1 MLCRRSIC
9 RLSANAANVWSRQ
22 KVATTRR
29 ELSVSTRHLN
39 DTVGFI
45 GLGNMGNHMARNLI
59 SKGHKLVVCDVSQVA
74 TDGLKAAGIHKK
86 HLRRGLKAA
95 GNSEVAAPGC
105 QVDNCH
111 YAVPGA
117 PRAIVRSC
125 LYRSKGNSFRHMAA
139 SMPVQKHMSII
150 PETSCEVFGV
160 IDFMRSGSFCVNAA
174 RDAILT
180 FMVGSP
186 EESFENAKE
195 LLDCM
200 GKNVVHCGAV
210 GTGQAAKICNNM
222 LLAVSMIGTSEA
234 MNLGT
239 RLGLDPKMLAKILN
253 MSSGRCWSSE
263 LYNPYPGVL
272 EGVPSSNNYQG
283 GFGTALM
290 TKDLGLAQRA
300 ATGTK
305 SAIPLGGLAHQI
317 YRTMTNNGYATK
329 DFSSALKF
337 LQGEEQ
343 S

>member
-1 MLCRRSIC
+1 MLCRRPLRNFI
-9 RLSANAANVWSRQ
+9 ATAAKHWSQ
-22 KVATTRR
+22 QNGVVTRR
-29 ELSVSTRHLN
+29 DLSVSTRCMS

-45 GLGNMGNHMARNLI
+45 GLGNMGNHMAKNLI
-59 SKGHKLVVCDVSQVA
+59 NKGHKLLVFDVSQTA
-74 TDGLKAAGIHKK
+74 TDGLRTAG
-86 HLRRGLKAA
+86 AVVA
-95 GNSEVAAPGC
+95 SCPAEVAAGAKSIVTMLPESQHVDAVYCGEKGIFS
-105 QVDNCH
+105 QVQDGSLLIDSSTIDPATSQGMALAAKGHNCV
-111 YAVPGA
+111 YVDA
-117 PRAIVRSC
+117 PV
-125 LYRSKGNSFRHMAA
+125 
-139 SMPVQKHMSII
+139 
-150 PETSCEVFGV
+150 
-160 IDFMRSGSFCVNAA
+160 SGGVNAA
-174 RDAILT
+174 RDSVLT

-186 EESFENAKE
+186 DESFERVKA

-222 LLAVSMIGTSEA
+222 LLAISMIGVSET

-253 MSSGRCWSSE
+253 MSSGRCWSCDT
-263 LYNPYPGVL
+263 YNPYPGVL

-290 TKDLGLAQRA
+290 AKDLGLAQSA

-305 SAIPLGGLAHQI
+305 SAIPLGSLSHQI
-317 YRTMTNNGYATK
+317 YRTMTNSGYAKK
-329 DFSSALKF
+329 DFSSAFKF